1 MGEVRPIPTLGG
13 VVRDVR
19 GAERALR
26 VSWHRED
33 ELVVLSLWN
42 GPRCTGTV
50 RVAAADVPTLI
61 EALQIGLR
69 SQSDQSDQ
77 SDQLP
82 AGAAPTD
89 TAPAG
94 AAPTDADPAD
104 AASRNGAPTDESGT
118 AGRVVDDRVDG
129 VAG

>member
-1 MGEVRPIPTLGG
+1 
-13 VVRDVR
+13 
-19 GAERALR
+19 
-26 VSWHRED
+26 VSWYRED

-118 AGRVVDDRVDG
+118 AGRVVDDREDG

>member
-19 GAERALR
+19 GTERALR

-77 SDQLP
+77 LP

-94 AAPTDADPAD
+94 AAPADADPAD

-118 AGRVVDDRVDG
+118 AGRVVDDREDG

>member
-1 MGEVRPIPTLGG
+1 RAAASANTAPVIPRICANAWHRSTSAPGPSWHTGDTVYRHRQPAHSSHMGEVRPIPTLGG

-50 RVAAADVPTLI
+50 RVAAADVPALI

-77 SDQLP
+77 LP
-82 AGAAPTD
+82 AGAAP
-89 TAPAG
+89 
-94 AAPTDADPAD
+94 
-104 AASRNGAPTDESGT
+104 
-118 AGRVVDDRVDG
+118 
-129 VAG
+129 